1 MDGLE
6 ATARIREDEKTT
18 GKHIPIVA
26 MTAHAMVGDKDRCLQ
41 AGMDAYI
48 SKPLSVK
55 ELFATI
61 EGLFQASKETSGV

>member
-1 MDGLE
+1 
-6 ATARIREDEKTT
+6 
-18 GKHIPIVA
+18 
-26 MTAHAMVGDKDRCLQ
+26 MTGDKEHCLE

-61 EGLFQASKETSGV
+61 EGLFPRPIEPSKV